1 MKRAGIYCLG
11 LYRTGIEIFFGS
23 GNKRFHPGRAPWS
36 SGNRSGLRSE
46 RSKVQTSAG
55 AEFFR
60 QKIQLSCPQENSVCR
75 MIHMKQDD
83 AGS

>member
-1 MKRAGIYCLG
+1 M
-11 LYRTGIEIFFGS
+11 S
-23 GNKRFHPGRAPWS
+23 VGRAPCS
-36 SGNRSGLRSE
+36 SGHRSGLWSE
-46 RSKVQTSAG
+46 MSMVLTSAG

-60 QKIQLSCPQENSVCR
+60 QKIQLSCPQENGVCR

>member
-1 MKRAGIYCLG
+1 MLKTMFECGW
-11 LYRTGIEIFFGS
+11 
-23 GNKRFHPGRAPWS
+23 APWS
-36 SGNRSGLRSE
+36 SGHRSGLRSK
-46 RSKVQTSAG
+46 RSAVQTLAG

-60 QKIQLSCPQENSVCR
+60 QKIQLSCPQENGVCR

>member
-1 MKRAGIYCLG
+1 M
-11 LYRTGIEIFFGS
+11 LYISSGVWVLCTLPTLVKIFFIFES
-23 GNKRFHPGRAPWS
+23 GDWNKWS
-36 SGNRSGLRSE
+36 SQWTTE
-46 RSKVQTSAG
+46 REVAVQTLAG

-60 QKIQLSCPQENSVCR
+60 QKIQLSCPQENGVCR